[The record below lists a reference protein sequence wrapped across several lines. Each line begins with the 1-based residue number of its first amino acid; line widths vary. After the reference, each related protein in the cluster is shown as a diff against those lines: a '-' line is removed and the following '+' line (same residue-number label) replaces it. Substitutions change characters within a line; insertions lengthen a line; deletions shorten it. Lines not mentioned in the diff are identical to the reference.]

1 MFLRPRMRSATRD
14 QALQEGEIVGIFA
27 GRSFLAQ
34 YRLFIQPEL
43 LGLAYSTHPK
53 SMH

>member
-1 MFLRPRMRSATRD
+1 MRD
-14 QALQEGEIVGIFA
+14 QALQEGEIVCIFA
-27 GRSFLAQ
+27 GRSSLVQ
-34 YRLFIQPEL
+34 SSLFIQPEL